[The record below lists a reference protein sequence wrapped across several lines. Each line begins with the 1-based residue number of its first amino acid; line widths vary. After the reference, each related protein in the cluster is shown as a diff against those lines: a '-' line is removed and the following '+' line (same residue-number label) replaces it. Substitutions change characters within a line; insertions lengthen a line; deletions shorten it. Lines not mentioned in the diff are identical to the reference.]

1 MLGGF
6 HLRVTYNINSKLRFK
21 ETEMLFWSKI
31 VIREAAMANA
41 TLAQKEKE
49 RQQMMRADQPF
60 LLPQT
65 PTRPSASLWVPP
77 FFSFSFFNCYDF
89 KTGCSCPSFLACSFI
104 TSRRHPVSFKT
115 IYNAKLISIHIPNY
129 HCVQKTFIF
138 WVLSNLTWFSHWE
151 LQFPFC

>member
-1 MLGGF
+1 
-6 HLRVTYNINSKLRFK
+6 
-21 ETEMLFWSKI
+21 
-31 VIREAAMANA
+31 MANDHCTKRERAA
-41 TLAQKEKE
+41 TNDEGGPTFFASSNT
-49 RQQMMRADQPF
+49 DQ
-60 LLPQT
+60 T
-65 PTRPSASLWVPP
+65 ISLSLGLSP

-138 WVLSNLTWFSHWE
+138 WVLSNLT
-151 LQFPFC
+151 